1 MLLSIFYGLVE
12 IVGLRRLVW
21 PLAVVGMNS
30 IAIYLLHNLCGGW
43 IRDNL
48 HKHLPYS
55 AFVPGWE
62 PVIERCGVLF
72 VLWLVC
78 FWLYRQKAF
87 LKL

>member
-1 MLLSIFYGLVE
+1 VE
-12 IVGLRRLVW
+12 IVGMRRLVW

-30 IAIYLLHNLCGGW
+30 IAIYLLHSLCGGW
-43 IRDNL
+43 IRDHL
-48 HKHLPYS
+48 HKHLPAS

-62 PVIERCGVLF
+62 PVIERSGVLF